1 MLSRVL
7 SSRVM
12 FSPVRLRDSVY
23 VPPLCLSVTR
33 NHYFAAGNGN
43 FGSAS
48 ALVAVIKHWH
58 YPASRGRSCLPSLDY
73 EVVKAVIQESN

>member
-23 VPPLCLSVTR
+23 VPSLCLSVTR